1 MELSYTTIKW
11 FNSLDYTFYK
21 FIRMKIEVSNGELLD
36 KISILELK
44 LLKIED
50 EDKLVNIKKEF
61 ETLNPL
67 CVELFEKFGG
77 QLQNHYLELARING
91 LLWDIEDWIRDCERE
106 KRFDEEFIQ
115 LARSVYVTNDQR
127 SEVKKLINITTGS
140 DLVEEKS
147 YKDYK

>member
-1 MELSYTTIKW
+1 
-11 FNSLDYTFYK
+11 
-21 FIRMKIEVSNGELLD
+21 MKIEVSNGELLD

-44 LLKIED
+44 MLKIED

-67 CVELFEKFGG
+67 CVKLFEKFGG

-127 SEVKKLINITTGS
+127 SEVKKLINNTTGS

>member
-1 MELSYTTIKW
+1 
-11 FNSLDYTFYK
+11 
-21 FIRMKIEVSNGELLD
+21 MKIEVSNGELLD
-36 KISILELK
+36 RISILELK

-50 EDKLVNIKKEF
+50 KEKLVNIQKEF
-61 ETLNPL
+61 DVLNPL

-106 KRFDEEFIQ
+106 KRFDAEFIQ

-127 SEVKKLINITTGS
+127 SEVKKLINNTTGS

>member
-1 MELSYTTIKW
+1 
-11 FNSLDYTFYK
+11 
-21 FIRMKIEVSNGELLD
+21 MKIEVSNGELLD

-50 EDKLVNIKKEF
+50 KEKLINIQKEF
-61 ETLNPL
+61 DELNPL
-67 CVELFEKFGG
+67 CQKLFEQFDG
-77 QLQNHYLELARING
+77 QLQNHYLELASING

-115 LARSVYVTNDQR
+115 LARSVYATNDRR
-127 SEVKKLINITTGS
+127 SHVKKIINTITDSELT
-140 DLVEEKS
+140 EEKS

>member
-1 MELSYTTIKW
+1 
-11 FNSLDYTFYK
+11 
-21 FIRMKIEVSNGELLD
+21 MKIEVSNGELLD

-50 EDKLVNIKKEF
+50 KEKLVNIQKGF
-61 ETLNPL
+61 DVLNPL
-67 CVELFEKFGG
+67 CVKLFEKFGS

-127 SEVKKLINITTGS
+127 SEVKKIINMLTGS
-140 DLVEEKS
+140 GLVEEKS